1 MRRLFPAKAAA
12 LPLAVV
18 PILAALL
25 FVSKVSDGQTTT
37 SSTPRLPYGGN
48 LPNLNG
54 TWQVANTAN
63 WDILDHSAEAGPVL
77 ALGAWGAVP
86 PGQGVVEGNELPYR
100 PEALARKTENLA
112 NRLTRDPELK
122 CYLPGVP
129 RAMYMPYPFQI
140 VQSPT
145 HVLMAFQYA
154 NTSRLI
160 HLTKVLPAPVETWMG
175 YSSGKW
181 EGDTLV
187 IDSRGFNDQTWFD
200 RAGNHHS
207 SALRV
212 IERITPIGAD
222 VLTYEATIED
232 DKVFTR
238 PWKMSMNLYRRIG
251 KDATLLEFN
260 CVEFVEELIYGDLVK
275 KK

>member
-25 FVSKVSDGQTTT
+25 FVSKVSDGQTTA

-100 PEALARKTENLA
+100 PDALARKTENLA

-160 HLTKVLPAPVETWMG
+160 QLTKVLPAPVETWMG

-212 IERITPIGAD
+212 IERITPISAD
-222 VLTYEATIED
+222 VLSYEATIED

-251 KDATLLEFN
+251 KDARLLEFN